1 MIKIGTRP
9 NLFYP
14 SMFIIF
20 NGLRKVDSIIM
31 KRYFKFSCDTLFIF
45 LMFFADFLS
54 GLSFYHL
61 FKENY
66 FTFMNINI

>member
-9 NLFYP
+9 NLCYP
-14 SMFIIF
+14 MMFVIF
-20 NGLRKVDSIIM
+20 NSLRKIDSIIM
-31 KRYFKFSCDTLFIF
+31 KKYFDFSCDTLFIF
-45 LMFFADFLS
+45 LMFFADFFIRIK
-54 GLSFYHL
+54 FYHL